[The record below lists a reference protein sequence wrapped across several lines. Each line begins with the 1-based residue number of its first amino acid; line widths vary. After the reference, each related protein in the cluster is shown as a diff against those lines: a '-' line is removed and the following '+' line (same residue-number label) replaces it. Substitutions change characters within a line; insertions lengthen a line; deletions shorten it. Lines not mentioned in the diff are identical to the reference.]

1 MRYQKL
7 LQSLDPPP
15 LPAGVSLFQEVF
27 VQTIDLEKLDY
38 RVYELPTEEQ
48 KTTRAALQR
57 AYTEKM
63 QEALRQFIGSERF
76 VQGA

>member
-38 RVYELPTEEQ
+38 RAIHQQLTSVLEGLA
-48 KTTRAALQR
+48 KAL
-57 AYTEKM
+57 ESN
-63 QEALRQFIGSERF
+63 QE
-76 VQGA
+76 